1 MRKEKIIYIVDDGN
15 ELVFK
20 VKQMSAIK
28 QERWINRVL
37 ILAAGANVLSG
48 VLSGLKLNKLQN
60 GLKNLT
66 IDKMVS
72 ILGGIDYD
80 KVEPLYNELLECCYH
95 VPDKG
100 NLNFTTQLNADN
112 ADSIIGDVKT
122 LYKLRM
128 EALKINFGFFS
139 NGVQSPSQ
147 KQADIVITKRM

>member
-1 MRKEKIIYIVDDGN
+1 MRKEKIVYIVDDGN

-37 ILAAGANVLSG
+37 ILASGANVLSG

>member
-1 MRKEKIIYIVDDGN
+1 MRKEKIVYIVDDGN

-20 VKQMSAIK
+20 IKQMSAIK

>member
-1 MRKEKIIYIVDDGN
+1 MRKEKIVYIVDDGN